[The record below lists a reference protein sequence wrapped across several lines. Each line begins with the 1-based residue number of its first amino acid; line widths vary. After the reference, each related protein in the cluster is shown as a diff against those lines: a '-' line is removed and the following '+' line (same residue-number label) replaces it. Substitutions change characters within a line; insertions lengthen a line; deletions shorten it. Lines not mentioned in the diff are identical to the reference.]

1 MGDRHTTAVPF
12 HWSLAKGLVP
22 RCSTSSQRMRM
33 SSRKSWGLATAGIA
47 LLVSLDTPSL
57 SQKFCQVLAVLTVN
71 PIDECFSGCRQ
82 VQLVA
87 LAEPTAAAAHRQLS
101 RLLAPEMQA
110 PDAPT

>member
-1 MGDRHTTAVPF
+1 
-12 HWSLAKGLVP
+12 
-22 RCSTSSQRMRM
+22 M

-110 PDAPT
+110 LDAPT

>member
-1 MGDRHTTAVPF
+1 
-12 HWSLAKGLVP
+12 
-22 RCSTSSQRMRM
+22 M
-33 SSRKSWGLATAGIA
+33 SSRKSWGLATARIA

-87 LAEPTAAAAHRQLS
+87 LAEPTAEAAHRQPS
-101 RLLAPEMQA
+101 RLLALEMQA
-110 PDAPT
+110 PDAPTAPLVTISYREGRKITPDWLVESS